1 MIQCRVPSI
10 FEIAKQAGVSASTV
24 SRTFNSPHLINSE
37 TRQRVLDVAQRLNY
51 SPLRQRVAR
60 EQRAAATG
68 VIDFHFFAEQADDTL
83 QGNAFYSQVLAGA
96 MAEAADLG
104 VQLTLSSSARNDVN
118 APLPQSITNGG
129 ASGLLLVGAADNR
142 VVDKFV
148 GACDTVVF
156 VDTHDPTGRHDA
168 IVTDNVG
175 GVERAVKYLIEL
187 GHRRIGFV
195 TGGHEIDSFRERLN
209 GYICAHYWA
218 GIPYDPSSIV
228 YKDPD
233 LLRQCV
239 ARPDRPTAFMCAN
252 DDCAVT
258 LMQICYELGLNIPG
272 DVSLV
277 GFDDVDFSSRT
288 IPPLTSVHVP
298 TDLIGRLALRRLQ
311 ARLAAGSRDTVT
323 LPSFSVVPV
332 RLIERQSCRKVS
344 A

>member
-1 MIQCRVPSI
+1 MIQSSVPSI

-24 SRTFNSPHLINSE
+24 SRTFNSPHLINNE
-37 TRQRVLDVAQRLNY
+37 TRQRVLEVAQRLNY

-68 VIDFHFFAEQADDTL
+68 VIDFHFFAERADDTL

-104 VQLTLSSSARNDVN
+104 VQLTLSSSARHDAT
-118 APLPQSITNGG
+118 APLPQSITGGG
-129 ASGLLLVGAADNR
+129 ASGMLLVGAADAK
-142 VVDKFV
+142 VVDRFV
-148 GACDTVVF
+148 DACNVIVF
-156 VDTHDPTGRHDA
+156 VDAHDPSGRHDA

-175 GVERAVKYLIEL
+175 GAEKAVTYLIEL

-195 TGGHEIDSFRERLN
+195 NGEREVDSFRERLN
-209 GYICAHYWA
+209 GYLCAHYWA
-218 GIPYDPSSIV
+218 GIPYDPATIV

-233 LLRQCV
+233 TLLECLR
-239 ARPDRPTAFMCAN
+239 RPDRPTAFMCAN
-252 DDCAVT
+252 DDCAVVI
-258 LMQICYELGLNIPG
+258 MQACYQLGLNIPG

-288 IPPLTSVHVP
+288 IPPLTSLHVA
-298 TDLIGRLALRRLQ
+298 TDLLGRLAVRRIQ
-311 ARLAAGSRDTVT
+311 TRLSGGHDAIS

-332 RLIERQSCRKVS
+332 RLVERQSCRRITT
-344 A
+344 